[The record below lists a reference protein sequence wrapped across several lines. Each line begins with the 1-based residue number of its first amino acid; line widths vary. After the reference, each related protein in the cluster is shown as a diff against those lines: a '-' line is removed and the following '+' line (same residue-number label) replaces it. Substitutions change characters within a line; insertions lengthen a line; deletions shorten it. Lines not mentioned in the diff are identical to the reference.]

1 MPINFAYDM
10 GVGTA
15 YCSEYVHNHFNGK
28 WYPKNGQNEHFIY
41 DYFIPIQT
49 IFEKN
54 NYQINEI
61 TLSEALSHNNPFF
74 YVLTFRNFKKS
85 LLNTTDNLFNSL
97 PNELI
102 DRINNNQCIL
112 ILNDAYES
120 NKYDNFIMF
129 RLIKKLVEK
138 NINIKKV
145 ILITGTEYNTSYND
159 FIKIVFWQSFETS
172 LKFIESEN
180 KNTEN
185 IPKRFLCLNRQKRDH
200 RYYFVNEMYKRKLL
214 DNFNVSLNDFKNISE
229 VKVAS
234 NNILAPLLDKDE
246 SFKELQKH
254 LPYTLDTKVFEHWDY
269 FKLNNNLKNYGL
281 MYIATETL
289 FSDDIDHLFITEKTF
304 RPILLKMPFIV
315 IGQPYTLKR
324 LQELGYKTFS
334 NLWDESYD
342 SEVDSLKRMQKICD
356 LVEYLSNLSMT
367 EFMKIIT
374 DANGILDHNFT
385 ILKNNQSEISLIKF
399 LINQYEAIDEGA
411 NLEF

>member
-1 MPINFAYDM
+1 
-10 GVGTA
+10 
-15 YCSEYVHNHFNGK
+15 
-28 WYPKNGQNEHFIY
+28 
-41 DYFIPIQT
+41 
-49 IFEKN
+49 
-54 NYQINEI
+54 
-61 TLSEALSHNNPFF
+61 
-74 YVLTFRNFKKS
+74 
-85 LLNTTDNLFNSL
+85 
-97 PNELI
+97 
-102 DRINNNQCIL
+102 
-112 ILNDAYES
+112 
-120 NKYDNFIMF
+120 MF

-145 ILITGTEYNTSYND
+145 ILITGTEYNTSYNN

-367 EFMKIIT
+367 EFIKIIT